1 MNELS
6 NTVNGTGTYDS
17 VPISLTSN
25 TSVVKLVEGL
35 TLLLEADKTYWKDG
49 NLKYTIT
56 LDNQTDVA
64 YDNVKLTDVL
74 DTTYITFVDN
84 SVKINDTEATS
95 SDYNY
100 NDQTHTLTIDLASVA
115 AQNKTTITFDVKKK

>member
-25 TSVVKLVEGL
+25 TSVVKLVDGL
-35 TLLLEADKTYWKDG
+35 TLTLAADKTYWKDG

-56 LDNQTDVA
+56 LDNATDVP
-64 YDNVKLTDVL
+64 YENVTLTDVL
-74 DTTYITFVDN
+74 DTTYVTFVEGSVEIN
-84 SVKINDTEATS
+84 SVAAQS
-95 SDYNY
+95 SEYNY
-100 NDQTHTLTIDLASVA
+100 EDSSHTLTINLTSVA
-115 AQNKTTITFDVKKK
+115 AQNKTIVTFSVKKN